1 MKLGEQIKAIRKESG
16 LTQEQF
22 AAKLD
27 VTRQAVSNWE
37 NERNLPDI
45 EMLIR
50 ISRTFHVSL
59 DRLILGEDGAAMNKR
74 TGNETE
80 INAMAEKLIED
91 GSETRRARMNLVST
105 VIGGVLMLLG
115 FMCFAIKALS
125 VEYVDAQGI
134 LHENFFLLPVGF
146 LFLFAGFVVI
156 LISGIAY
163 LVKRHKTE
171 NE

>member
-1 MKLGEQIKAIRKESG
+1 MQFGEQIRAIRKENG

-22 AAKLD
+22 AVKLD

-50 ISRTFHVSL
+50 ISRTFNVSL
-59 DRLILGEDGAAMNKR
+59 DRLILGEDRENEMNNM
-74 TGNETE
+74 T
-80 INAMAEKLIED
+80 EKLIED

-105 VIGGVLMLLG
+105 AIGGVLMLLG
-115 FMCFAIKALS
+115 FMCFLIKALS
-125 VEYVDAQGI
+125 VEYIDAQGI
-134 LHENFFLLPVGF
+134 LHENFFLIPVGF
-146 LFLFAGFVVI
+146 LLLFAGFLVI

-163 LVKRHKTE
+163 LVKRHKE
-171 NE
+171 K

>member
-1 MKLGEQIKAIRKESG
+1 
-16 LTQEQF
+16 
-22 AAKLD
+22 
-27 VTRQAVSNWE
+27 
-37 NERNLPDI
+37 
-45 EMLIR
+45 
-50 ISRTFHVSL
+50 
-59 DRLILGEDGAAMNKR
+59 MNKR

>member
-1 MKLGEQIKAIRKESG
+1 MQFGEQIRTIRKENG

-22 AAKLD
+22 AVKLD

-50 ISRTFHVSL
+50 ISRTFNVSL
-59 DRLILGEDGAAMNKR
+59 DRLILGEDRENEMNNM
-74 TGNETE
+74 T
-80 INAMAEKLIED
+80 EKLIED

-115 FMCFAIKALS
+115 FMCFLIKALS
-125 VEYVDAQGI
+125 VEYIDAQGI
-134 LHENFFLLPVGF
+134 LHENFFLIPVGF
-146 LFLFAGFVVI
+146 LLLFAGFLVI

-163 LVKRHKTE
+163 LVERHKKK
-171 NE
+171 

>member
-1 MKLGEQIKAIRKESG
+1 MQFGEQIRTIRKENG

-22 AAKLD
+22 AVKLD

-50 ISRTFHVSL
+50 ISRTFNVSL
-59 DRLILGEDGAAMNKR
+59 DRLILGEDRENEMNNM
-74 TGNETE
+74 T
-80 INAMAEKLIED
+80 EKLIED

-115 FMCFAIKALS
+115 FMCFLIKALS
-125 VEYVDAQGI
+125 VEYIDAQGI
-134 LHENFFLLPVGF
+134 LHENFFLIPVGF
-146 LFLFAGFVVI
+146 LFLFAGFLVI

-163 LVKRHKTE
+163 LVERHKKK
-171 NE
+171 